1 VATDALK
8 FDEALK
14 SVEDLGVFKELLDGG
29 RIEVDAAD
37 DDGVTLLH
45 AAIDRCRE
53 DVARLLVNAGAAV
66 NRQDRWGNTPLWRAI
81 YHAPG
86 AASIIELL
94 LERGADPTVKNNHD
108 TSPIELAHRTAGD
121 HEELAR
127 LLPALDAAADKFR
140 HTNQSA

>member
-1 VATDALK
+1 MATDALT

-14 SVEDLGVFKELLDGG
+14 NVGDLEDFKESLDSG

-53 DVARLLVNAGAAV
+53 DVARLLVNAGADV

-81 YHAPG
+81 YHAP
-86 AASIIELL
+86 ATASIIELL
-94 LERGADPTVKNNHD
+94 LERGADPTAENHHD
-108 TSPIELAHRTAGD
+108 VSPIELAHRTAGD
-121 HEELAR
+121 DEELAR
-127 LLPALDAAADKFR
+127 LLPALDAAAEKFR
-140 HTNQSA
+140 HGDQST

>member
-1 VATDALK
+1 MAPDTLRLG
-8 FDEALK
+8 EALK
-14 SVEDLGVFKELLDGG
+14 SAEDLKESLDSGC
-29 RIEVDAAD
+29 IEVDAAD

-53 DVARLLVNAGAAV
+53 DAARLLVNAGADV

-86 AASIIELL
+86 TASIIELL
-94 LERGADPTVKNNHD
+94 LDHGADPTAKNNHD
-108 TSPIELAHRTAGD
+108 TSPIQLAHRTASD

-127 LLPALDAAADKFR
+127 LLPALDEAAEKFR
-140 HTNQSA
+140 DGDHSA

>member
-1 VATDALK
+1 MGTDALK

-14 SVEDLGVFKELLDGG
+14 SVEDLGDFKESLDSG

-53 DVARLLVNAGAAV
+53 DVARLLVNAGADV

-81 YHAPG
+81 YQTPG
-86 AASIIELL
+86 AAAIIELL
-94 LERGADPTVKNNHD
+94 LEHGADPTVNNNHD
-108 TSPIELAHRTAGD
+108 TSPIELAHRTARD
-121 HEELAR
+121 DEEMAR
-127 LLPALDAAADKFR
+127 LLPALDAAAEKFR
-140 HTNQSA
+140 HGDQST